1 MFTLGRELNIQKSI
15 RFSVVFLDMPWDY
28 MGFPF
33 HMQVV
38 EQLSEAGEGE
48 EVVDG
53 GVAGR

>member
-1 MFTLGRELNIQKSI
+1 
-15 RFSVVFLDMPWDY
+15 MPWDY

>member
-1 MFTLGRELNIQKSI
+1 MFTLGRELNIHNSI
-15 RFSVVFLDMPWDY
+15 RFFVVFFDMPWDY